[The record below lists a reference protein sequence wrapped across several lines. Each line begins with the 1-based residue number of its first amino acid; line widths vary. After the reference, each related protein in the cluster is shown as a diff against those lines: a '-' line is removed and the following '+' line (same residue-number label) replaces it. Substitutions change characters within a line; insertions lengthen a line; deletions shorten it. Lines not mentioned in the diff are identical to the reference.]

1 MQKTALTENM
11 CISNTP
17 DTQVQEDHLLHNHHC
32 HDEKDLGRTMMH
44 IFDLSKSET
53 HDKPT
58 SSSNSVVNQQQQRE
72 QQQVGQSSSSSPT
85 TIAEPSEVSSISSTT
100 KPHRTI
106 PAFILRKQAKMHVPT
121 MIVVRMNDAAQQ
133 VDLGISTNDVQLLS
147 DDSNDTTTAAA
158 AAATTT
164 TTTTTMISDA
174 ISTFSSWVQPASETV
189 SNNDDT
195 STSSSSNAVLSTFS
209 SWVRT
214 DSPNDTC

>member
-1 MQKTALTENM
+1 M

-32 HDEKDLGRTMMH
+32 HEEKGLNRTVLRLL
-44 IFDLSKSET
+44 DPSKSDT

-72 QQQVGQSSSSSPT
+72 QQQVGQSSSSPPT
-85 TIAEPSEVSSISSTT
+85 TVAESASEVSSISSTT

-133 VDLGISTNDVQLLS
+133 QLDLGISTNDAHIV
-147 DDSNDTTTAAA
+147 DENDATTPPA
-158 AAATTT
+158 AAATITAT
-164 TTTTTMISDA
+164 VVSDA
-174 ISTFSSWVQPASETV
+174 ISTFSSWVQPDSETK
-189 SNNDDT
+189 SSNDDTT
-195 STSSSSNAVLSTFS
+195 STSSSSNGVLSTFS
-209 SWVRT
+209 SWVRP
-214 DSPNDTC
+214 DSRNDNC